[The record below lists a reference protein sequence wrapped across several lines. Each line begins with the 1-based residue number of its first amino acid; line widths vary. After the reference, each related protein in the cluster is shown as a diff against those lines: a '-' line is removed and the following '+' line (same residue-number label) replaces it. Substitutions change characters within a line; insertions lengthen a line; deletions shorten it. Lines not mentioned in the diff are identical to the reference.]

1 MSSRSKKPVLLFA
14 AAIVLAGITI
24 YLLVQRTSRQG
35 QHSSSPK
42 STSMP
47 TNPTLAKQREVAA
60 LAAIR
65 KAFGTPDDEHGAT
78 LFVSHH
84 LSEVDANYWR
94 KHLGTDKPE
103 PVRVLDILV
112 FRDSW
117 GGDDE
122 LQTFD
127 FTLPD
132 EVTNYVIS
140 VRFSDAGDI
149 EEISMES

>member
-1 MSSRSKKPVLLFA
+1 MSRPPKKPILPFA
-14 AAIVLAGITI
+14 AAFA
-24 YLLVQRTSRQG
+24 LVALGGLYFIRRAHFPQQPSASLPT
-35 QHSSSPK
+35 
-42 STSMP
+42 MP
-47 TNPTLAKQREVAA
+47 TDPILAKQREAAA

-65 KAFGTPDDEHGAT
+65 KAFGTPGDESGAT

-84 LSEVDANYWR
+84 IEELDADYWQ
-94 KHLGTDKPE
+94 KHLGSEKPE

-112 FRDSW
+112 LRDSW

-140 VRFSDAGDI
+140 VRFSDSGDI